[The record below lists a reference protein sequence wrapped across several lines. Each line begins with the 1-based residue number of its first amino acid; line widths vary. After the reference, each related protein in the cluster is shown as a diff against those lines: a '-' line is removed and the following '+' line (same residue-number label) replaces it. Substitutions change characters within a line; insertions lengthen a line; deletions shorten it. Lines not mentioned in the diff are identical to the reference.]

1 MQTKEKIKVT
11 IRGDKEITS
20 WQLSIAFELEGEQY
34 DAIMYF
40 DDQIGF
46 SLDAYTDQEKLHKH
60 LRELNLEVWEL
71 CTEILDA
78 EESE

>member
-46 SLDAYTDQEKLHKH
+46 SLDAYTDQEKLHTQ
-60 LRELNLEVWEL
+60 LRELNLGVWEL